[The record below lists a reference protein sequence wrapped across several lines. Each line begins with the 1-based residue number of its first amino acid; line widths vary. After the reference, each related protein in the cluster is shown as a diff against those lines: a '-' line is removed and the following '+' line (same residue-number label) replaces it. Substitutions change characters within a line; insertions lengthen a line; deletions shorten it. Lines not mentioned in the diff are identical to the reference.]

1 MTLAFFLKILNDLCF
16 YSGIVALFG
25 SYYGLESSLLPQ
37 LVLLALAAALSR
49 LLWEKRP
56 ILRLLPLLLLL
67 PALLL
72 PCETAGRVL
81 LLAPVLYVLWTV
93 AGSRFSLGYYAAAD
107 LFLLEL
113 KLLPVPLVLML
124 ALSQLSMVERYS
136 LPYVLVLVLGS
147 ILLLRMLRHDEE
159 TLRQPR
165 FRLMNLLSLAVL
177 CLLGLFLGS
186 SWFRG
191 AVLWVL
197 GRLWDVISVPI
208 AWVVGAFGALLAVTV
223 GNLLSALFK
232 NGDPETMKE
241 ILEHME
247 SGQQETQNSLEQ
259 AATQT
264 ESADPMVRTLLLLA
278 LLVLLSFFLFRAL
291 RSRGD
296 RETPPAGVQSRLS
309 AQPLPPGE
317 KPLSRLNA
325 RTPAQQVRYRYRQL
339 LLHARQEGAQI
350 SGLQTSRQQTGA
362 AEEVCPDREALDRL
376 RQLYLPARYADQAT
390 GADAREARELVKR
403 LKKQ

>member
-25 SYYGLESSLLPQ
+25 GYFGLEGSLLPQ

-49 LLWEKRP
+49 LLWEKRHA
-56 ILRLLPLLLLL
+56 LRWIPLLLLI

-72 PCETAGRVL
+72 PCALAGRVIL
-81 LLAPVLYVLWTV
+81 LPPSLYVLWTV
-93 AGSRFSLGYYAAAD
+93 LRQRFRLGYYAAAD

-113 KLLPVPLVLML
+113 KLLPAPLVLML
-124 ALSQLSMVERYS
+124 ILGQPSMVERYS

-165 FRLMNLLSLAVL
+165 FRLMNLLSLAAL
-177 CLLGLFLGS
+177 CLLGLVLGS

-197 GRLWDVISVPI
+197 KKAWGVVSIPL
-208 AWVVGAFGALLAVTV
+208 AWVMSAFGALLAVTV

-232 NGDPETMKE
+232 NGDPESMKE
-241 ILEHME
+241 ILERME
-247 SGQQETQNSLEQ
+247 SGQQETQNTLEQ

-264 ESADPMVRTLLLLA
+264 EGVDPAVRTVLLLVLLA
-278 LLVLLSFFLFRAL
+278 LLSFFLFRAL

-296 RETPPAGVQSRLS
+296 REAPPAGAQSRMA
-309 AQPLPPGE
+309 AQPLQPGE
-317 KPLSRLNA
+317 RPVTRLNA
-325 RTPAQQVRYRYRQL
+325 RTPARQVRYWYRQL
-339 LLHARQEGAQI
+339 LLRARQEGAEI
-350 SGLQTSRQQTGA
+350 TGFQTSRQQTGA
-362 AEEVCPDREALDRL
+362 AEDAFDDREALARL
-376 RQLYLPARYADQAT
+376 RQLYLPARYADRAT
-390 GADAREARELVKR
+390 GEDAREARELVHR
-403 LKKQ
+403 LKK